1 MKIIV
6 VYKSKTGFSEQYAKW
21 IQTALNCD
29 IIPLDQ
35 LKTLEGY
42 DLVIYGAGLMAGK
55 MNGLKDF
62 KPYIQDQKTI
72 IYATGAI
79 SKDATEIVDKIKND
93 NLSQFGRDVP
103 FYYFEAGLDYDKLGF
118 FSKKMLKM
126 MYNSLKKKTDKTAEE
141 IGMME
146 AIAHSHNYAKESDI
160 LPLIETVK
168 QS

>member
-29 IIPLDQ
+29 IIPLNQ

-62 KPYIQDQKTI
+62 KPYGSNDNSQKTVDNPYFHVVKVFNEDYEMCI
-72 IYATGAI
+72 RDRSRTGKCRI
-79 SKDATEIVDKIKND
+79 R
-93 NLSQFGRDVP
+93 RD
-103 FYYFEAGLDYDKLGF
+103 LQQRK
-118 FSKKMLKM
+118 S
-126 MYNSLKKKTDKTAEE
+126 
-141 IGMME
+141 
-146 AIAHSHNYAKESDI
+146 
-160 LPLIETVK
+160 
-168 QS
+168 

>member
-6 VYKSKTGFSEQYAKW
+6 VYKSKTGFSKQYAQW
-21 IQTALNCD
+21 IQTSLNCD
-29 IIPLDQ
+29 ILSLDKV
-35 LKTLEGY
+35 KTLEGY

-62 KPYIQDQKTI
+62 KQYIKGQKTI
-72 IYATGAI
+72 IYATGAV
-79 SKDATEIVDKIKND
+79 SKDAIEVVEKIKND
-93 NLSQFGRDVP
+93 NLSGKSVP
-103 FYYFEAGLDYDKLGF
+103 FYYFEAGLDYEKLGF

-126 MYNSLKKKTDKTAEE
+126 IYHSLKKKTDKTAEE

-146 AIAHSHNYAKESDI
+146 AIAHSHNYAKQSDI
-160 LPLIETVK
+160 LLLIETVK